1 MNSISKAVDVE
12 YFGQWKVFLT
22 SHNLSAANVQNICHF
37 LLLNI
42 PL

>member
-1 MNSISKAVDVE
+1 MNSISKAVNVE
-12 YFGQWKVFLT
+12 YFGQWKIFLT
-22 SHNLSAANVQNICHF
+22 SHFLSAANVYSICHF